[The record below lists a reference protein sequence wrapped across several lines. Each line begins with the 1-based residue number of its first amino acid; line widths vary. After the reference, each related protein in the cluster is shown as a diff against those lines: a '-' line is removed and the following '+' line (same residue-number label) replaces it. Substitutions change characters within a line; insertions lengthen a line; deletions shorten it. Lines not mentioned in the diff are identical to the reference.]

1 MDDEYPFFFLGF
13 FFKPVDLQGVQLTL
27 WEQDSPSQF
36 ISNLRILL
44 DGTDSSLRIAL
55 RHIHCNS

>member
-27 WEQDSPSQF
+27 WEQDSPSQY

-44 DGTDSSLRIAL
+44 DGR
-55 RHIHCNS
+55 

>member
-13 FFKPVDLQGVQLTL
+13 SFKPVDLQGVQLTL

-44 DGTDSSLRIAL
+44 DGR
-55 RHIHCNS
+55 